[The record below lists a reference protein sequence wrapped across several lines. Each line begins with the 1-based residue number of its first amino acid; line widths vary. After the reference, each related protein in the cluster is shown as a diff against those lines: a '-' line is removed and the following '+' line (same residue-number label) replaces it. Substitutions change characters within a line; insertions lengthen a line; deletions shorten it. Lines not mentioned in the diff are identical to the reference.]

1 MNVYHQGYIVCNFV
15 FLNIFHFFS
24 VYRKK
29 NGKTNR
35 LHERCL
41 RIIYSEKQ
49 SSFIKLLEKDN
60 SVTIHQ
66 QNLQILATERYK
78 VSKDLSLRLLRD
90 ILKLRSEPTY
100 SLWQSSQFF
109 TPRLVSV
116 YRGTESV
123 SFLGPK
129 NYQKNENV

>member
-1 MNVYHQGYIVCNFV
+1 M
-15 FLNIFHFFS
+15 
-24 VYRKK
+24 
-29 NGKTNR
+29 
-35 LHERCL
+35 

-60 SVTIHQ
+60 FVTIHQ

-90 ILKLRSEPTY
+90 ISKLRSEPTY

-109 TPRLVSV
+109 TPTLVSV